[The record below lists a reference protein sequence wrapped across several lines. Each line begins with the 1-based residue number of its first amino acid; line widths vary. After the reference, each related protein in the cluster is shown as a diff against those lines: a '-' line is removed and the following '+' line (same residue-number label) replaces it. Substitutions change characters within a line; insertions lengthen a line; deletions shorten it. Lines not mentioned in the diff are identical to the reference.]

1 MAIVKTDTKEK
12 SQNAMRKLLG
22 DAQNLRE
29 TGEGK
34 LNNKDIV
41 TATEYYEA
49 WKNKRFV
56 PTFLLALVPISLF
69 FRPDWGF
76 LGVFIAFMIK
86 EMQDSSKTKKR
97 YVEEM
102 VGNWAGINNAEYY
115 KKGLVLELWKNLVR
129 KDNYT
134 FKFNLKAY
142 LLGISV
148 VAILAIIFF
157 FSPDFVIF
165 GRITFKK
172 IILVF
177 AFLASEFLILKNF
190 VDEPRAFF

>member
-1 MAIVKTDTKEK
+1 MAIIKTDMQEK
-12 SQNAMRKLLG
+12 SQDAMRKLLG

-29 TGEGK
+29 TGEGE
-34 LNNKDIV
+34 LNNKDV
-41 TATEYYEA
+41 VEATQYYEA
-49 WKNKRFV
+49 WKNKRLV
-56 PTFLLALVPISLF
+56 PTFLLALVPFLLF
-69 FRPDWGF
+69 YHPPSGF
-76 LGVFIAFMIK
+76 LFIFIAFAIK
-86 EMQDSSKTKKR
+86 EMEDSSKAKLR

-102 VGNWAGINNAEYY
+102 VGNWAGVNDAEYY

-148 VAILAIIFF
+148 VAILGVVFF
-157 FSPDFVIF
+157 FSPDFIIF

-172 IILVF
+172 IILVL

-190 VDEPRAFF
+190 IDEPRAF